1 VFQKVLKLLRE
12 KIRTRQY
19 IMTLHAEE
27 EMDDE
32 GLTVYDIENAIMSGN
47 LVERQKDKPSSEWKY
62 RISGKALSGEEVEV
76 IAKIG
81 RTGKAVII
89 TIYSV

>member
-1 VFQKVLKLLRE
+1 MFRKIAKILRE
-12 KIRTRQY
+12 KIRARQY

-32 GLTVYDIENAIMSGN
+32 GMTIYDIENAVMSGDIA
-47 LVERQKDKPSSEWKY
+47 ERQKNTASSEWKY
-62 RISGKALSGEEVEV
+62 RIRGKALSGEAVEV